1 MSNGSVSPG
10 SSIPTT
16 SLEDCSTNIFQI
28 AEINGL
34 KWCCFT
40 SNFSSNSPT
49 LKLKSST
56 LCADIVGT
64 DNADPVLR
72 AYIDCLEANLLCTWR
87 RRPPVAST
95 LAAFGNPIPRPDA
108 QKELWIFW
116 YTSEEPKLVEDFKLR
131 GLNVVTHSEATDA
144 DAPRVEFEYETR
156 TLFFKSLN
164 SAIERRLLSEGFVRF
179 GRWLCRPLE
188 LSSLYAE
195 DKHTI
200 PKFMNAIRFHYF
212 LHRDSLVCASIV
224 VQRQPAILRLSQ
236 CHFKEATQSAQPVIL
251 APWSIRAQ
259 LLPNQQDFVGDF
271 DTRKTPVIPSPS
283 NEEGPSFLSS
293 TLSPEKNDGGGTCP
307 KRRLSQLVESH
318 WKEWKRI
325 YPALELLTTN
335 SNGNKSS
342 NAANNKRR
350 TSSGVISSSRS
361 NSLSSIPRMVVIQ
374 LGGQFVLYPSAFVG
388 ILVDELICPLPF
400 KTTTSTSKTD
410 EATCSD
416 ILVDNILDQSEKS
429 SKSFSSRKSDFQT
442 SKIRRHIHTGLSA
455 ARASYGLGCLRNP
468 KNRVSAAEHS
478 DPFNCDLQQQRASDC
493 MAEFGYDYMRREF
506 CYCRICPQLGRAF
519 SSVQSSL
526 AESQKESQTCQ
537 TTLNSLISNN
547 HHQQPKVSFHRMVS
561 DEGIQS
567 NGDDYLNV
575 RQHMSNFSPKNS
587 LSHRAR
593 NSRPKCINS
602 IRGSSAMIT
611 STSTPSHSRWMD
623 SLDNYPDS
631 SKEYVNKISFQNKG
645 HWDLLNMTDERSFST
660 ISRSKVLLA
669 DQIINKSAHACS
681 SNDTINSASH
691 CDIRPSSSFL
701 YQQLQPSTCTSEL
714 ERMILGDD
722 DDDDSDQQKVA
733 CPVNEGDPLGLLQRL
748 IHQNLQQNLKWR
760 KRKRK
765 WNCVGSS
772 TKKYKR
778 VAWPTLSSLEL
789 LNIAFTKEESN
800 VFSNDPYS
808 LLPMLNPEVNHSNS
822 EQLSQLQPYA
832 AHQSFVSSR
841 QPQSMLMKL
850 LLSPS
855 AEGMDAQQ
863 RDGCLT
869 EAQTHD
875 MSHNQHQNSVMA
887 TIRTTN
893 ITEGL
898 TTLSQQ
904 QIATTNHIIDEHMDE
919 YAVTPP
925 ALLDSDTSLL
935 VAQQQQ
941 MADQEIKDQQGLM
954 MNISLHEM
962 NFGEEVHACGH
973 SSPDL
978 YSPPSTTCNTLQTLL
993 QHQQQHTPQNT
1004 MLSPP
1009 ASNEQVDSVN
1019 SGGIP
1024 ASQIFHGGIPTTSNF
1039 TTTCMNQ
1046 PTYSTTAAAAANA
1059 ILQESMSKIYP
1070 TPPTPAQQFSPQ
1082 NILLFSHHHLPHQFQ
1097 SLSQSHVNSEQA
1109 IVSVLG
1115 YFAEQLHNLPWEEPI
1130 YELSNHHKSHAR
1142 HFCKNMLSVGE
1153 NNLDDRLNDVSCAE
1167 CSSILNALENQNQH
1181 NRLLKRD
1188 CCHSESVEKITP
1200 NFILKMPTGVGTL
1213 TAIQLHA
1220 LAQRRTKADSQLEYR
1235 LQLEE
1240 HARFRI
1246 LVGNNSSGFVP
1257 QWPGGNW
1264 HDNLPQV
1271 PPFPHIPSLHPQG
1284 IRNFGPS
1291 FPIFQGSVQPIL
1303 SHNEQ
1308 LVDGNSPVTP
1318 FYHQSV
1324 AETPQQQMLSRQ
1336 ISFTNSSQ
1344 MSTQLVSPSLTTSTS
1359 AQTINHQP
1367 AMTHCLDFISS
1378 ATSGNKF
1385 RDFLLNINLCNS
1397 SLFTLLIQ
1405 DTIADLHYD
1414 IVFDACPLCCCN
1426 SNIRSF
1432 ELGFYI
1438 TGPKEMLKF
1447 CDYLQQ
1453 RQRQQQPQALLS
1465 KHWSGFRIPPVEL
1478 QKCICGFSAVRHRY
1492 LCGQGSGLF
1501 QEDIAEALG
1510 VIYAPSQRL
1519 LLRNFNTNDLS
1530 DCKLMDLI
1538 RHLVI
1543 SRDVASLVEGRLS
1556 LLYST
1561 SPEYLQSSVDSF
1573 ELNALINGIMGVC
1586 GILQERQKYPVDESF
1601 LHPWGYQSA
1610 NSVGEPRDTECLGIF
1625 DEVCDIMR
1633 DPSFPSLVPCFSSN
1647 GRRFDQLSLR
1657 IFARIKNVSLMGGS
1671 NRIGEEENGRAEPI
1685 PKVVVLSSAER
1696 EPLLLSPTMIR
1707 NWEQLELMPIDQ
1719 PKDVLYLALVPDV
1732 NVLAEKCKI
1741 FLEELGSVY
1750 ERRCRLGSHI
1760 RLSIKDAPKDAI
1772 LRVGRSSLPLN
1783 LGYQMFNSLPHSFF
1797 TQFGFDQHLNDP
1809 IIQKFASYME
1819 CCNQELQELA
1829 KFLTANDSIFERRAL
1844 LESIFRQQHIPLTT
1858 SLASPPDASAM
1869 PPPAMPG
1876 GTLFTSNGQS
1886 ANVSAENGVNSVAI
1900 HQHPSPLST
1909 PGFANQQQ
1917 SPAGGSGPNSVPILH
1932 GNVSGDCLNA
1942 TAAMSR
1948 TPSGIESVEELAKME
1963 DKLIKDMR
1971 EQVDLLLSKEEQA
1984 RRLQM
1989 PHVLVIYLINPFG
2002 QIAVTE
2008 QQQKHK
2014 LVNVFEMSTEF
2025 SERFEALATA
2035 AFLRAWNNF
2044 LSLLNFN
2051 RRSQLQLELL
2061 PLRKVYDYCA
2071 FMGMSLN
2078 DQQCNAGSRISAWD
2092 ELRRLS
2098 FSIYTQP
2105 RLVHLNIA
2113 QEVLSKSMTKFGTAE
2128 KIKDIFLTFGDNMF
2142 LLKQNCSP
2150 FLLAPERNIHFLS
2163 HGSSNPSTTSGSGNT
2178 GGSFGSQHS
2187 GGHKLQLLSPDERI
2201 LFLAYCLI
2209 ADGKWLCASVTDE
2222 RGSLLDTTLINL
2234 NVPSEDTLPP
2244 LEQQKEWKHKERHSQ
2259 IADALQRLWLF
2270 VRSVMLGQEVH
2281 QWRLVINRMG
2291 KLGHTE
2297 FKIWNDLL
2305 SKRSLK
2311 AYNSSLKNNQS
2322 NSDGLSASTSFL
2334 NNCLSCSNSHGS
2346 HETPAILSA
2355 CLVSTEGEPHLRV
2368 FGSPCAS
2375 ANSLDTQS
2383 PGNVGVSNTNSN
2395 TSNVIGSSSTS
2406 NIGNSASTKTGGS
2419 KGAGRHSLLQ
2429 AQQWAAVQQ
2438 QLQASPDDRSLTH
2451 IIVFPTILNVS
2462 CQQQEDIMHG
2472 GIDDDVFADFLGN
2485 CFGGEGAPDG
2495 MELVE
2500 DLVFDEGPRNEEEA
2514 PIDNQPMAIGYTITT
2529 APVWPLS
2536 AIGSSLSLDCGLS
2549 DAFWYNCPPAA
2560 RHRRLTHLKSSL
2572 HINSTNLLQ
2581 TDDYQQTTGKNVGT
2595 SGNQQSGNATT
2606 GTDKLAPNP
2615 LDLPNTD
2622 DILRYVLERQN
2633 ALSWLNLDPVSGSR
2647 YSCLPIHMQAI
2658 HRLAESIGAI
2668 FGSSYLPSTSS

>member
-1 MSNGSVSPG
+1 
-10 SSIPTT
+10 
-16 SLEDCSTNIFQI
+16 
-28 AEINGL
+28 
-34 KWCCFT
+34 
-40 SNFSSNSPT
+40 
-49 LKLKSST
+49 LKSST

-567 NGDDYLNV
+567 NGDDYLN
-575 RQHMSNFSPKNS
+575 
-587 LSHRAR
+587 
-593 NSRPKCINS
+593 
-602 IRGSSAMIT
+602 
-611 STSTPSHSRWMD
+611 
-623 SLDNYPDS
+623 
-631 SKEYVNKISFQNKG
+631 
-645 HWDLLNMTDERSFST
+645 
-660 ISRSKVLLA
+660 
-669 DQIINKSAHACS
+669 
-681 SNDTINSASH
+681 
-691 CDIRPSSSFL
+691 
-701 YQQLQPSTCTSEL
+701 
-714 ERMILGDD
+714 
-722 DDDDSDQQKVA
+722 
-733 CPVNEGDPLGLLQRL
+733 
-748 IHQNLQQNLKWR
+748 
-760 KRKRK
+760 
-765 WNCVGSS
+765 
-772 TKKYKR
+772 
-778 VAWPTLSSLEL
+778 
-789 LNIAFTKEESN
+789 ESN

-1046 PTYSTTAAAAANA
+1046 PT
-1059 ILQESMSKIYP
+1059 
-1070 TPPTPAQQFSPQ
+1070 
-1082 NILLFSHHHLPHQFQ
+1082 
-1097 SLSQSHVNSEQA
+1097 A

-1246 LVGNNSSGFVP
+1246 LVGNNSSEFVP

-1324 AETPQQQMLSRQ
+1324 AETPQQQM
-1336 ISFTNSSQ
+1336 
-1344 MSTQLVSPSLTTSTS
+1344 
-1359 AQTINHQP
+1359 
-1367 AMTHCLDFISS
+1367 
-1378 ATSGNKF
+1378 
-1385 RDFLLNINLCNS
+1385 
-1397 SLFTLLIQ
+1397 

-1797 TQFGFDQHLNDP
+1797 TQFGFDQHLSDP

-1886 ANVSAENGVNSVAI
+1886 ANVSAENGVNSLAI

-2668 FGSSYLPSTSS
+2668 FGSS

>member
-1 MSNGSVSPG
+1 MPSVF
-10 SSIPTT
+10 I
-16 SLEDCSTNIFQI
+16 IFY
-28 AEINGL
+28 
-34 KWCCFT
+34 
-40 SNFSSNSPT
+40 
-49 LKLKSST
+49 
-56 LCADIVGT
+56 IVILLSVPALLSK
-64 DNADPVLR
+64 DNQQ
-72 AYIDCLEANLLCTWR
+72 
-87 RRPPVAST
+87 SF
-95 LAAFGNPIPRPDA
+95 AF
-108 QKELWIFW
+108 L
-116 YTSEEPKLVEDFKLR
+116 
-131 GLNVVTHSEATDA
+131 
-144 DAPRVEFEYETR
+144 
-156 TLFFKSLN
+156 
-164 SAIERRLLSEGFVRF
+164 SAISKKQHNLHSLSFWE
-179 GRWLCRPLE
+179 
-188 LSSLYAE
+188 
-195 DKHTI
+195 
-200 PKFMNAIRFHYF
+200 F
-212 LHRDSLVCASIV
+212 L
-224 VQRQPAILRLSQ
+224 
-236 CHFKEATQSAQPVIL
+236 
-251 APWSIRAQ
+251 
-259 LLPNQQDFVGDF
+259 GDF
-271 DTRKTPVIPSPS
+271 DTGKTPVIPSPD

-293 TLSPEKNDGGGTCP
+293 TLSPEKNDGGGTYP

-325 YPALELLTTN
+325 YPSLELLTTN
-335 SNGNKSS
+335 SNGNKST

-388 ILVDELICPLPF
+388 ILVDELICPLPS
-400 KTTTSTSKTD
+400 KTTKSISKTD
-410 EATCSD
+410 EATC
-416 ILVDNILDQSEKS
+416 N
-429 SKSFSSRKSDFQT
+429 FQT

-455 ARASYGLGCLRNP
+455 AKASYGLGCLRNP

-506 CYCRICPQLGRAF
+506 CYCRICPQLGRSF
-519 SSVQSSL
+519 SSGQSSL
-526 AESQKESQTCQ
+526 TESQKESQTCQ

-547 HHQQPKVSFHRMVS
+547 HHQQPKVSFHRIVS
-561 DEGIQS
+561 DEGSQS
-567 NGDDYLNV
+567 NDDCLNV
-575 RQHMSNFSPKNS
+575 RQQMSNFSSKNN
-587 LSHRAR
+587 LSHRTR

-602 IRGSSAMIT
+602 SRGSSAMIT

-623 SLDNYPDS
+623 SLDNSPDS

-660 ISRSKVLLA
+660 ISRSKALLT
-669 DQIINKSAHACS
+669 DQIINQSTHACS
-681 SNDTINSASH
+681 SNDTINSESH
-691 CDIRPSSSFL
+691 CDLRPSSSFL
-701 YQQLQPSTCTSEL
+701 YQQLQPNTCTSEL

-765 WNCVGSS
+765 WNCVGIS

-800 VFSNDPYS
+800 VFSDDPYS
-808 LLPMLNPEVNHSNS
+808 LLPMLNSEVNHSNS

-855 AEGMDAQQ
+855 AEGMDPQQ

-869 EAQTHD
+869 EAQPHD

-887 TIRTTN
+887 TIRTAN

-898 TTLSQQ
+898 TTLTQQ
-904 QIATTNHIIDEHMDE
+904 QITTTNHIIDEHMDE

-925 ALLDSDTSLL
+925 ALLDSDASLL
-935 VAQQQQ
+935 VGQQQQ
-941 MADQEIKDQQGLM
+941 MVDQEIKDQQGLM

-962 NFGEEVHACGH
+962 NFGEEVRACGH

-993 QHQQQHTPQNT
+993 HQQQQHTPQNT

-1039 TTTCMNQ
+1039 TTTCINQ
-1046 PTYSTTAAAAANA
+1046 PTYSTMAAAAANA

-1097 SLSQSHVNSEQA
+1097 SLSQSHANSEQA

-1115 YFAEQLHNLPWEEPI
+1115 YFAEQLHNLPWEQPI
-1130 YELSNHHKSHAR
+1130 YELSGHHKSHAR

-1153 NNLDDRLNDVSCAE
+1153 NNLDDRLNDVSCVE
-1167 CSSILNALENQNQH
+1167 CSSILNALENQNHH

-1188 CCHSESVEKITP
+1188 CCESESIEKITP
-1200 NFILKMPTGVGTL
+1200 NFILKMSTGVGTL

-1240 HARFRI
+1240 QARFRI
-1246 LVGNNSSGFVP
+1246 LIGNNSSEFVP

-1264 HDNLPQV
+1264 HDNLPQG
-1271 PPFPHIPSLHPQG
+1271 PPLPIIPSLHPQG

-1308 LVDGNSPVTP
+1308 LVDGISPVTP

-1324 AETPQQQMLSRQ
+1324 AETSQQQMLSRQ
-1336 ISFTNSSQ
+1336 ISFTNNSQ
-1344 MSTQLVSPSLTTSTS
+1344 ISTQLVSPSLTTSTS
-1359 AQTINHQP
+1359 AAQTVNHQP

-1378 ATSGNKF
+1378 TTIGNKF

-1453 RQRQQQPQALLS
+1453 RQRQQHPQALLS

-1519 LLRNFNTNDLS
+1519 LFRNFNPNDLS

-1671 NRIGEEENGRAEPI
+1671 NRIGEDENGRAEPI

-1819 CCNQELQELA
+1819 CCNLELQELA

-1876 GTLFTSNGQS
+1876 GTLFTSNGQQS
-1886 ANVSAENGVNSVAI
+1886 NASGVLAENGVNSLAI

-1948 TPSGIESVEELAKME
+1948 TPSGIESIEELAKME

-1984 RRLQM
+1984 KRLQM

-2105 RLVHLNIA
+2105 RLLHLNIA

-2128 KIKDIFLTFGDNMF
+2128 KIKDIFLTLGDNMF

-2178 GGSFGSQHS
+2178 GGSFGGQQS

-2322 NSDGLSASTSFL
+2322 NSDGFSASTSFL
-2334 NNCLSCSNSHGS
+2334 NNCQSCSNSHGS

-2355 CLVSTEGEPHLRV
+2355 CLVSTEAEPHLRV

-2375 ANSLDTQS
+2375 ANSLDSQS
-2383 PGNVGVSNTNSN
+2383 PGNVGVSNANSN

-2406 NIGNSASTKTGGS
+2406 NVGNSASTKTGGS

-2595 SGNQQSGNATT
+2595 SGNQPSGNATT

-2647 YSCLPIHMQAI
+2647 CSCLPIHMQAI

-2668 FGSSYLPSTSS
+2668 FGSS

>member
-547 HHQQPKVSFHRMVS
+547 HHQQPKVSFHRIVS

-1188 CCHSESVEKITP
+1188 CCDSESVEKITP

-1246 LVGNNSSGFVP
+1246 LVGNNSSEFVP

-1886 ANVSAENGVNSVAI
+1886 ANVSAENGVNSLAI

-2128 KIKDIFLTFGDNMF
+2128 KIKDIFLTLGDNMF

-2560 RHRRLTHLKSSL
+2560 RYRRLTHLKSSL

-2622 DILRYVLERQN
+2622 DILR
-2633 ALSWLNLDPVSGSR
+2633 
-2647 YSCLPIHMQAI
+2647 
-2658 HRLAESIGAI
+2658 
-2668 FGSSYLPSTSS
+2668 